1 MNYDCGCL
9 LIFAVENSRTA
20 QRLVGSL
27 AGAAHLLNSNT
38 GVPRLAHDGQKSTV
52 EYKGKG
58 VPDFDF
64 QYKFEPRKR
73 GLTILLCLMSL

>member
-1 MNYDCGCL
+1 MIVI

-38 GVPRLAHDGQKSTV
+38 GVPRLAHDGQKSPV

-58 VPDFDF
+58 VPDFGF
-64 QYKFEPRKR
+64 QYKFKPRKR
-73 GLTILLCLMSL
+73 GLTILLCLISL

>member
-1 MNYDCGCL
+1 M
-9 LIFAVENSRTA
+9 
-20 QRLVGSL
+20 GSL
-27 AGAAHLLNSNT
+27 AAAAHLLNSNT
-38 GVPRLAHDGQKSTV
+38 GVPRLAHDGQKSPV

-64 QYKFEPRKR
+64 QYEFGPRKR